1 MQKTSNQIKFQKSL
15 LMSTKV
21 WSNNYSSSRID
32 SALDVLNDG
41 GIILY
46 PTETIWAIGC
56 KSILKNSV
64 KRVYDIKK
72 RPYIMPLINLID
84 DINNIS
90 NYVENLNIK
99 DFDLINKNDSPPT
112 VIYPNCK
119 SKYRFLANDLNEI
132 SFRVTPINELKE
144 IINQLDSP
152 IISSSANISGEKFP
166 ESLDNISKSIIN
178 SVDLIL
184 NFELE
189 SSGIPSEIIKI
200 NSGKIE
206 YLRK

>member
-1 MQKTSNQIKFQKSL
+1 
-15 LMSTKV
+15 MSTKV
-21 WSNNYSSSRID
+21 WSNNYSSSKFD
-32 SALDVLNDG
+32 SVTDVLNNG

-56 KSILKNSV
+56 KSTLKNSV
-64 KRVYDIKK
+64 HKVYDIKK
-72 RPYIMPLINLID
+72 RPYNMPLINLID
-84 DINNIS
+84 DINNITK
-90 NYVENLNIK
+90 YVENFNIK
-99 DFDLINKNDSPPT
+99 DLDLIKKNDSPPT

-119 SKYRFLANDLNEI
+119 TKYRFLANELNEI
-132 SFRVTPINELKE
+132 SFRVTPIRELKE
-144 IINQLDSP
+144 IINKLDSP
-152 IISSSANISGEKFP
+152 IISSSANISGEEFP
-166 ESLDNISKSIIN
+166 ESLDKISKSIIN

-189 SSGIPSEIIKI
+189 SSGIPSEVIKI

>member
-1 MQKTSNQIKFQKSL
+1 
-15 LMSTKV
+15 MSTKV
-21 WSNNYSSSRID
+21 WSNNYNSSRID
-32 SALDVLNDG
+32 SALDVLNGG

-64 KRVYDIKK
+64 KKVYDIKK

-90 NYVENLNIK
+90 NYVEDLNSE

-184 NFELE
+184 NFEVE
-189 SSGIPSEIIKI
+189 SSGIPSEVIKI
-200 NSGKIE
+200 NKGKIE

>member
-1 MQKTSNQIKFQKSL
+1 
-15 LMSTKV
+15 MSTKV
-21 WSNNYSSSRID
+21 WSNNYNSSRID
-32 SALDVLNDG
+32 SALDVLNGG

-64 KRVYDIKK
+64 KKVYDIKK

-90 NYVENLNIK
+90 NYVEDLNSE

-152 IISSSANISGEKFP
+152 IISSSANINGGKFP

-184 NFELE
+184 NFEVE
-189 SSGIPSEIIKI
+189 SSGIPSEVIKI
-200 NSGKIE
+200 NKGKIE

>member
-1 MQKTSNQIKFQKSL
+1 MY
-15 LMSTKV
+15 TKV
-21 WSNNYSSSRID
+21 WSNNHNSSKID
-32 SALDVLNDG
+32 SAINVLNNG

-64 KRVYDIKK
+64 KIVYDIKK
-72 RPYIMPLINLID
+72 RPYNMPLINLID
-84 DINNIS
+84 SIKNIPK
-90 NYVENLNIK
+90 YVENLNIK
-99 DFDLINKNDSPPT
+99 DFELIKKNHYYPT

-132 SFRVTPINELKE
+132 SFRISPVNELKE
-144 IINQLDSP
+144 IISKLDSP
-152 IISSSANISGEKFP
+152 IISSSANISGESFP

-184 NFELE
+184 NFEVK
-189 SSGIPSEIIKI
+189 SSGIPSEVIKI
-200 NSGKIE
+200 NNGKIE

>member
-1 MQKTSNQIKFQKSL
+1 
-15 LMSTKV
+15 MSTKV

-90 NYVENLNIK
+90 NYVEDLNIK
-99 DFDLINKNDSPPT
+99 DLDLINKNNSPPT

-152 IISSSANISGEKFP
+152 IISSSANINGGKFP

-184 NFELE
+184 NFEVE
-189 SSGIPSEIIKI
+189 SSGIPSEVIKI
-200 NSGKIE
+200 NKGKIE

>member
-1 MQKTSNQIKFQKSL
+1 
-15 LMSTKV
+15 MSTKV
-21 WSNNYSSSRID
+21 WYNNSSSKID
-32 SALDVLNDG
+32 SAIDILNNG

-64 KRVYDIKK
+64 KKVYDIKK
-72 RPYIMPLINLID
+72 RPYNMPLINLID
-84 DINNIS
+84 NINNIP

-99 DFDLINKNDSPPT
+99 NFDLIKKNDSPPT

-119 SKYRFLANDLNEI
+119 TKYRFLANDLNEI

-144 IINQLDSP
+144 IINKLNSP
-152 IISSSANISGEKFP
+152 IISSSANISGKEFP
-166 ESLDNISKSIIN
+166 ESLNNISKSIRK

-184 NFELE
+184 NFEVE
-189 SSGIPSEIIKI
+189 SSGIPSEVIKI
-200 NSGKIE
+200 NNGKIE

>member
-1 MQKTSNQIKFQKSL
+1 
-15 LMSTKV
+15 MSTKV
-21 WSNNYSSSRID
+21 WSNNYSSSKFD
-32 SALDVLNDG
+32 SVTDVLNHG

-56 KSILKNSV
+56 KSTLKNSV
-64 KRVYDIKK
+64 HKAYDIKK
-72 RPYIMPLINLID
+72 RPYNMPLINLID
-84 DINNIS
+84 DINNITK
-90 NYVENLNIK
+90 YIENFNIK
-99 DFDLINKNDSPPT
+99 DLDLIKKNDSPPT

-119 SKYRFLANDLNEI
+119 TKYRFLANELNEI
-132 SFRVTPINELKE
+132 SFRVTPIRELKE
-144 IINQLDSP
+144 IINKLDSP
-152 IISSSANISGEKFP
+152 IISSSANISGEEFP
-166 ESLDNISKSIIN
+166 ESLDKISKSIIN

>member
-1 MQKTSNQIKFQKSL
+1 
-15 LMSTKV
+15 MSTKV
-21 WSNNYSSSRID
+21 WSNNYNSSRID
-32 SALDVLNDG
+32 SALDVLNGG

-90 NYVENLNIK
+90 NYVEDLNSE

-184 NFELE
+184 NFEVE
-189 SSGIPSEIIKI
+189 SSGIPSEVIKI
-200 NSGKIE
+200 NKGKIE

>member
-1 MQKTSNQIKFQKSL
+1 
-15 LMSTKV
+15 MSTKV

-90 NYVENLNIK
+90 NYVEDLNIK

-152 IISSSANISGEKFP
+152 IISSSANINGGKFP

-184 NFELE
+184 NFEVE
-189 SSGIPSEIIKI
+189 SSGIPSEVIKI
-200 NSGKIE
+200 NKGKIE

>member
-1 MQKTSNQIKFQKSL
+1 
-15 LMSTKV
+15 MSTKV

-90 NYVENLNIK
+90 NYVEDLNIK

-152 IISSSANISGEKFP
+152 IISSSANINGEKFP

-184 NFELE
+184 NFEVE
-189 SSGIPSEIIKI
+189 SSGIPSEVIKI
-200 NSGKIE
+200 NKGKIE

>member
-1 MQKTSNQIKFQKSL
+1 MQKISYQIKFQKNL

-21 WSNNYSSSRID
+21 WSNNYNSSKID
-32 SALDVLNDG
+32 SAFEILNNG

-64 KRVYDIKK
+64 KRVYEIKK
-72 RPYIMPLINLID
+72 RPYHMPLINLID
-84 DINNIS
+84 ETKKIPK
-90 NYVENLNIK
+90 YVENLNIK
-99 DFDLINKNDSPPT
+99 EFDFINKNDTPPT

-119 SKYRFLANDLNEI
+119 SKYSFLANDMNEI
-132 SFRVTPINELKE
+132 SFRVTPIKELKE
-144 IINQLDSP
+144 IINKLDSP
-152 IISSSANISGEKFP
+152 IISSSANISGKNFP

-184 NFELE
+184 NFEVK
-189 SSGIPSEIIKI
+189 SSGIPSEVIKI
-200 NSGKIE
+200 NKGKIE

>member
-1 MQKTSNQIKFQKSL
+1 
-15 LMSTKV
+15 MSTKV
-21 WSNNYSSSRID
+21 WSNNYNSSRID
-32 SALDVLNDG
+32 SALDVLNGG

-90 NYVENLNIK
+90 NYVEDLNIK

-184 NFELE
+184 NFEVE
-189 SSGIPSEIIKI
+189 SSGIPSEVIKI
-200 NSGKIE
+200 NKGKIE

>member
-1 MQKTSNQIKFQKSL
+1 
-15 LMSTKV
+15 MSTKV
-21 WSNNYSSSRID
+21 WSNNSSSNID
-32 SALDVLNDG
+32 SAIDVLNNG

-56 KSILKNSV
+56 KSVLKNSV
-64 KRVYDIKK
+64 KRVYDIKN
-72 RPYIMPLINLID
+72 RPYNMPLINLID

-90 NYVENLNIK
+90 KYVGNLNTK
-99 DFDLINKNDSPPT
+99 VFDLIKKNNFPPT

-144 IINQLDSP
+144 IINKLDSP
-152 IISSSANISGEKFP
+152 IISSSANISGENFP
-166 ESLDNISKSIIN
+166 KSLNNISKSIIK

-184 NFELE
+184 NFDLK
-189 SSGIPSEIIKI
+189 SSGIPSEVIKI
-200 NSGKIE
+200 NNGKIE

>member
-1 MQKTSNQIKFQKSL
+1 
-15 LMSTKV
+15 MSTKV
-21 WSNNYSSSRID
+21 WSNNYNTSKID
-32 SALDVLNDG
+32 SALDVLNNG

-72 RPYIMPLINLID
+72 RPYNMPLINLID

-90 NYVENLNIK
+90 NYVENLNVK
-99 DFDLINKNDSPPT
+99 DFDIIKKNDSPPT
-112 VIYPNCK
+112 IIYPNCK

-144 IINQLDSP
+144 IINKLDSP
-152 IISSSANISGEKFP
+152 IISSSANISGGKFP
-166 ESLDNISKSIIN
+166 ESLNNISESIIN

-184 NFELE
+184 NFEVK
-189 SSGIPSEIIKI
+189 SSGTPSEVIKI
-200 NSGKIE
+200 NNGKIE

>member
-1 MQKTSNQIKFQKSL
+1 
-15 LMSTKV
+15 MSTKV
-21 WSNNYSSSRID
+21 WSNNYSSSKFD
-32 SALDVLNDG
+32 SATDVLNNG

-56 KSILKNSV
+56 KSIVKNSV
-64 KRVYDIKK
+64 HKVYDIKN
-72 RPYIMPLINLID
+72 RPYNMPFINLID
-84 DINNIS
+84 DINNIPK
-90 NYVENLNIK
+90 YVENFNTK
-99 DFDLINKNDSPPT
+99 DLDLIKKNGSPPT

-119 SKYRFLANDLNEI
+119 SEYRFLANELNEI
-132 SFRVTPINELKE
+132 SFRVTPIRELKE
-144 IINQLDSP
+144 IINKLDSP
-152 IISSSANISGEKFP
+152 IISSSANISGKEFP

-184 NFELE
+184 NFEVE

>member
-1 MQKTSNQIKFQKSL
+1 
-15 LMSTKV
+15 MSTKV
-21 WSNNYSSSRID
+21 WSNNYSSSKFD
-32 SALDVLNDG
+32 SVTDVLNHG

-56 KSILKNSV
+56 KSTLKNSV
-64 KRVYDIKK
+64 HKVYDIKK
-72 RPYIMPLINLID
+72 RPYNMPLINLID
-84 DINNIS
+84 DINNITK
-90 NYVENLNIK
+90 YIENFNIK
-99 DFDLINKNDSPPT
+99 DLDLIKKNDSPPT

-119 SKYRFLANDLNEI
+119 TKYRFLANELNEI
-132 SFRVTPINELKE
+132 SFRVTPIRELKE
-144 IINQLDSP
+144 IINKLDSP
-152 IISSSANISGEKFP
+152 IISSSANISGEEFP
-166 ESLDNISKSIIN
+166 ESLDKISKSIIN

>member
-1 MQKTSNQIKFQKSL
+1 MQKTSNQIKYQNNL
-15 LMSTKV
+15 LMYTKV
-21 WSNNYSSSRID
+21 WSNNHNSSKID
-32 SALDVLNDG
+32 SAINVLNNG

-72 RPYIMPLINLID
+72 RPYNIPLINLID
-84 DINNIS
+84 SIKNIPK
-90 NYVENLNIK
+90 YVENLNIK
-99 DFDLINKNDSPPT
+99 DFELIKKNHYFPT

-132 SFRVTPINELKE
+132 SFRISPVNELKE
-144 IINQLDSP
+144 IISKLDSP
-152 IISSSANISGEKFP
+152 IISSSANISGENFP

-184 NFELE
+184 NFEVK
-189 SSGIPSEIIKI
+189 SSGIPSEVIKI
-200 NSGKIE
+200 NNGKIE